1 MTNTKE
7 KLKASISKSY
17 SGTEYAELMQE
28 YAKEGKTTG
37 EQKED
42 LIYYTKLNAQRSK
55 RIAKTV
61 KLDADLINQINSIKE
76 DQTWVL
82 ITESWCGDAAN
93 GVPVLSAISELNN
106 HIDLRIVLRDSNPE
120 LMDEFLTNGGK
131 SIPKLIVTNNQFD
144 VLFTWGPRPKVAQE
158 LYDGWRNDDNPIPY
172 KEFQVELQKWY
183 NQDGGKSMQD
193 EMMEL
198 LKG

>member
-7 KLKASISKSY
+7 IIQKSITDSFSSSEY
-17 SGTEYAELMQE
+17 SNMMQD

-55 RIAKTV
+55 RIGKTV
-61 KLDADLINQINSIKE
+61 KLKDDLVNQISSIQEK
-76 DQTWVL
+76 QNWIL

-93 GVPVLSAISELNN
+93 GVPVLSAISELNDN
-106 HIDLRIVLRDSNPE
+106 IDLRMVLRDTNPE
-120 LMDEFLTNGGK
+120 LMDKFLTNGGK
-131 SIPKLIVTNNQFD
+131 SIPKLIVTDDQFE
-144 VLFTWGPRPKVAQE
+144 VLFTWGPRPKTAQE
-158 LYDGWRNDDNPIPY
+158 LYDGWRKDENKIPY

-183 NQDGGKSMQD
+183 NEDGGQSMQD
-193 EMMEL
+193 EMLEL
-198 LKG
+198 LSR